1 MPLVA
6 LFLIAILS
14 LLIVRVGATALRMTG
29 LSREV
34 ADFQALSCFFG
45 VGFTTHESEMI
56 VSHPVRRKIASHLI
70 VIGNIGIIT
79 AFGAFVMTFMQ
90 SDHDWLDKALGA
102 EDTSVSFGVRLGV
115 MVIGVVL
122 IVLVFRLGFLRR
134 VLEHVIQRTLERA
147 GVVRAMDLDTML
159 RVGHGYV
166 VSEYEIDPGHPLI
179 GLNLGETMLG
189 QRGVLVLGIQREN
202 QSYDG
207 APRRRSVIREG
218 DVLTVYGKESSV
230 SQELTPEA
238 TRAALNAAGGSRE
251 NL

>member
-1 MPLVA
+1 MSLVA
-6 LFLIAILS
+6 LFLIAGVS
-14 LLIVRVGATALRMTG
+14 LLVVRVGATALRMTG

-56 VSHPVRRKIASHLI
+56 VTHPVRRKIATHLI

-79 AFGAFVMTFMQ
+79 AFGALAVTFIQ
-90 SDHDWLDKALGA
+90 EDRDWLDELLGG
-102 EDTSVSFGVRLGV
+102 EHGSVPFVVRLGV
-115 MVIGVVL
+115 LAAGIAL
-122 IVLVFRLGFLRR
+122 IVMIFRMGLVRR
-134 VLEHVIQRTLERA
+134 VMEHAIQRTLEKSGA
-147 GVVRAMDLDTML
+147 VRAMDLDTML

-179 GLNLGETMLG
+179 GLSLGDAMLG

-207 APRRRSVIREG
+207 APRRRSVIQQG
-218 DVLTVYGKESSV
+218 DVLTVYGQESSV
-230 SQELTPEA
+230 AEELTPEA
-238 TRAALNAAGGSRE
+238 TRAALGAAGGRE
-251 NL
+251 SQ

>member
-6 LFLIAILS
+6 LFLIAVFS
-14 LLIVRVGATALRMTG
+14 LLIVRIGATALRMTG

-45 VGFTTHESEMI
+45 VGFTTRESEMI

-70 VIGNIGIIT
+70 VIGNVGVIT
-79 AFGAFVMTFMQ
+79 AFGALAVTFMQ
-90 SDHDWLDKALGA
+90 SEPDWLDNMLGG
-102 EDTSVSFGVRLGV
+102 EVGSVPFIVRLGV
-115 MVIGVVL
+115 LVAGIAVIVL
-122 IVLVFRLGFLRR
+122 IFRMGLFRR
-134 VLEHVIQRTLERA
+134 LLEHAIQRTLERA

-179 GLNLGETMLG
+179 GLNLGDAMLG
-189 QRGVLVLGIQREN
+189 QRGVLVLGIQRES

-207 APRRRSVIREG
+207 APRRRSVIQQG
-218 DVLTVYGKESSV
+218 DVLTVYGLENLV
-230 SQELTPEA
+230 ARELTPEA
-238 TRAALNAAGGSRE
+238 TRAALDAASGRE
-251 NL
+251 SQ